1 MNENEETRGYPTDE
15 ELEEMYEYYEERGE
29 VA

>member
-1 MNENEETRGYPTDE
+1 MNENEDFRNYPTNE

-29 VA
+29 AE

>member
-15 ELEEMYEYYEERGE
+15 ELEAMYEYYEKRGE

>member
-1 MNENEETRGYPTDE
+1 MNENEDFRNYPTSE

-29 VA
+29 AE